1 MFRTFFCLIGLGVFF
16 GAVGIR
22 AQNKD
27 ETIRVETRLVSVPT
41 VVSDRNGRYI
51 PNLLQSDFKVFQ
63 DGVEQ
68 KIEFFAA
75 TEEPINVA
83 LLIDTSQSTRPVLD
97 DIKDSARA
105 FIKFL
110 TPKDKAMVVTF
121 DYQTTVLCSL
131 TSDQEHL
138 KGAIRRAEIPERGSF
153 GTTLRDAVHETI
165 SGAFRGLTGRKAI
178 ILLTDGKDAGSQIR
192 VNDLLYRLEETD
204 TLIYTVMF
212 KTGNGQPQMLFERF
226 PRGRGGIF
234 RGQFPPVGSPN
245 PQNQRRNNRV
255 EQQNERAQE
264 FLESL
269 SDITA
274 GRFFSS
280 KDGKLKG
287 TFASIVEEL
296 RFQYRLG
303 FYPPEDNGS
312 LAVHSLKVKVARS
325 DVAVRS
331 RASYRTESK

>member
-1 MFRTFFCLIGLGVFF
+1 MFRRLACLFAIAAFLGTAIVS
-16 GAVGIR
+16 
-22 AQNKD
+22 AQDKD
-27 ETIRVETRLVSVPT
+27 ETIKVETRLVSVPT
-41 VVSDRNGRYI
+41 IVSDRNGRYI
-51 PNLLQSDFKVFQ
+51 PNLTKSDFKLFQ
-63 DGVEQ
+63 DGAEQ
-68 KIEFFAA
+68 QIEFFAA

-97 DIKDSARA
+97 DIKDSAKA
-105 FIKFL
+105 FLKLL

-121 DYQTTVLCSL
+121 DYQTTILCAL
-131 TSDQEHL
+131 TSDQEQL
-138 KGAIRRAEIPERGSF
+138 KNAIKHADIPPRGMF
-153 GTTLRDAVHETI
+153 GTTLRDAVYETI

-192 VNDLLYRLEETD
+192 MNDLLYRLEETD

-212 KTGNGQPQMLFERF
+212 KTGDRPPRQMNQRF
-226 PRGRGGIF
+226 PGGRGGIF
-234 RGQFPPVGSPN
+234 GGQFPPPRAPN
-245 PQNQRRNNRV
+245 PRSQQRNDRI

-264 FLESL
+264 FLERL
-269 SDITA
+269 SEITA

-280 KDGKLKG
+280 KDGKLKN

-303 FYPPEDNGS
+303 FYPPEDKDGRS
-312 LAVHSLKVKVARS
+312 VHDLKVKVART

-331 RASYRTESK
+331 RSSYRAESR